1 MRFATERLPPP
12 EDGQTGRGLF
22 DAVEP
27 TSVLGDTISRT
38 FDLPLAGLAA
48 QLRHQL
54 VDLR

>member
-12 EDGQTGRGLF
+12 EDSQTGRGLF

-27 TSVLGDTISRT
+27 TSILGDTISRT

-48 QLRHQL
+48 QLRH
-54 VDLR
+54 